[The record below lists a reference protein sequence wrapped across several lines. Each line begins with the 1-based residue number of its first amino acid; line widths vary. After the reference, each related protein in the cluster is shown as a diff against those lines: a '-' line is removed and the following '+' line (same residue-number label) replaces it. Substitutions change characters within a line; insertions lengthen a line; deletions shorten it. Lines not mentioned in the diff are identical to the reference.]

1 MDVINIILF
10 KIHGFIGVS
19 PRAFH
24 HPPELLW
31 MLLNLCLKSRV
42 FMCEFMDFWGHT
54 SGYPSPSN
62 AWIFMEASQPFNF
75 RVFHPRENLTL
86 LATLTTRFQ
95 FQNLNALY
103 FMQPGDSVGQW
114 PNVTKSTSQSPRMVI
129 EHYHA
134 LTPKSCD
141 VPVHMQCNVMYH
153 YIWIHT
159 SFKLQFNT
167 THILHAILSF
177 MTTYL
182 HQVCSSIH
190 KCYNKKST

>member
-1 MDVINIILF
+1 MDVINIFIF
-10 KIHGFIGVS
+10 KIRGFIGVS

-86 LATLTTRFQ
+86 LATLTTRFSIPK
-95 FQNLNALY
+95 FQCIMFHATRRLRWTL
-103 FMQPGDSVGQW
+103 
-114 PNVTKSTSQSPRMVI
+114 TKHTESTSQSLRMMI

-141 VPVHMQCNVMYH
+141 VPVHMQCNMPLH
-153 YIWIHT
+153 IN
-159 SFKLQFNT
+159 SF
-167 THILHAILSF
+167 II
-177 MTTYL
+177 
-182 HQVCSSIH
+182 
-190 KCYNKKST
+190 